1 MTMKWG
7 RTFCQL
13 YVKLYV
19 PTIVANNATGGVITT
34 YTYDALGRKTGE
46 TAPDGSTISYEYDLQ
61 GRLTKK
67 TVGNNVPETYTYDV
81 FDNLISKQRD
91 GESINYTYNAVG
103 ARTSMTD
110 STGTTNYAYDSF
122 GNLTTEAKNG
132 IVKSYTYD
140 VLGNRTSFNAAN
152 GENSVIGNTY
162 AYDNMGRLTSVT
174 NGADTVSYTY
184 DANSNRLSTA
194 LNGTVTN
201 TATYN
206 KGNLPVEIKNF
217 DGGTLVD
224 TTAFAYYFDGNVR
237 NQVVTTANDST
248 STNYRYDGVGR
259 LTKERTYSESY
270 TFDYTNEYFYD
281 NYGNRRIFTQTDDQ
295 KNTKTSVKYTFD
307 SKNKL
312 VKSHFSCYNSDTSQT
327 RSVNTNY
334 TYDDFGNTVSVTEND
349 ELAKTY
355 TYDAFNRLSTYTADG
370 ITASYT
376 YDGDNLRQS
385 KTVNGSTVNHL
396 LDGANV
402 VADIY
407 PDSTNIYVYGNGVE
421 LFKTGGQTSRYT
433 KSYRG
438 DVTTVTTGDERT
450 EYFYDNF
457 GNKQKDT
464 DTSTNP
470 FEYCGEYF
478 DDETGLIYLRNRYY
492 DPTIGRFITEDPI
505 RDGENWYVY
514 AGNNPVNF
522 VDPWGL
528 VVTRWDRENLSP
540 SELNQIIENDR
551 KWAEGNRTEKESARQ
566 SSYNIRKKHLLSNQK
581 ILDNGYVVENVR
593 LPGYGTTTNYVVEIN
608 SSTVIERTYTEKIVY
623 VSLKSVEVQVDTDSG
638 FKVDELYV
646 RSGQNAPRSVKKIEE
661 WSGTKSHYS
670 FAPSWGSVFDDGGA
684 GNTVIGSYIK
694 VTVSRPN
701 SGKKYTVQVFNQL
714 YCDEYV
720 DVNGKINLEPDLS
733 GMLEDALSRGE
744 RG

>member
-1 MTMKWG
+1 MQSCA
-7 RTFCQL
+7 FPPL
-13 YVKLYV
+13 
-19 PTIVANNATGGVITT
+19 AITN
-34 YTYDALGRKTGE
+34 DALGRKTSE

-67 TVGNNVPETYTYDV
+67 TVGNNAPETYTYDV

-91 GESINYTYNAVG
+91 GESISYTYNAVG

-110 STGTTNYAYDSF
+110 STGTTNYAYDPF

-152 GENSVIGNTY
+152 GESSVIGNTY

-194 LNGTVTN
+194 VNGTVTN

-281 NYGNRRIFTQTDDQ
+281 NYGNRRIFMQTDDQ

-370 ITASYT
+370 VTASYT

-402 VADIY
+402 VADIR

-438 DVTTVTTGDERT
+438 DVTAVTTGDTKT
-450 EYFYDNF
+450 EYFYDAF
-457 GNKQKDT
+457 GNKQTDT

-492 DPTIGRFITEDPI
+492 DPTIGRFITEDPA

-514 AGNNPVNF
+514 AGNNPVSF
-522 VDPWGL
+522 VDPNGLDAIVITTSTMSVYGNAHTSVLVQDNGGIWYYFYWGNKNAVLLEVPADKLTDLDTFNAWL
-528 VVTRWDRENLSP
+528 VENGAGKDGKKTDKPLHDSSDKYTTGTYIEGDFSASVSYFLEQAKGANMAEKIKNGKHEYKNNSYGLFGNNCMTVSFDGLKKGTLPDGTNFGDFAKFDGADSIRPNDFRVMVRETFA
-540 SELNQIIENDR
+540 NQEFT
-551 KWAEGNRTEKESARQ
+551 KSSAR
-566 SSYNIRKKHLLSNQK
+566 
-581 ILDNGYVVENVR
+581 
-593 LPGYGTTTNYVVEIN
+593 N
-608 SSTVIERTYTEKIVY
+608 SAI
-623 VSLKSVEVQVDTDSG
+623 G
-638 FKVDELYV
+638 NM
-646 RSGQNAPRSVKKIEE
+646 GVKKP
-661 WSGTKSHYS
+661 WYMSQNYYDQCQKY
-670 FAPSWGSVFDDGGA
+670 
-684 GNTVIGSYIK
+684 
-694 VTVSRPN
+694 
-701 SGKKYTVQVFNQL
+701 GK
-714 YCDEYV
+714 
-720 DVNGKINLEPDLS
+720 
-733 GMLEDALSRGE
+733 MLRGY
-744 RG
+744 